1 MIRINI
7 YNVSTRDEF
16 LMETVKR
23 GRYLVKVKIDV
34 CNRALKFEF
43 LFVCK
48 LLSG

>member
-1 MIRINI
+1 
-7 YNVSTRDEF
+7 

-23 GRYLVKVKIDV
+23 GRYLVKAKVDI

-43 LFVCK
+43 LFVCE